1 MVMPIYHQFPK
12 MKNLKMIG
20 LSGLISLKNKMGIQM
35 ELMQPKNLQKQ
46 RLPAGIDADQVLP
59 FHPKG
64 M

>member
-20 LSGLISLKNKMGIQM
+20 LSGLISLNNKMRIQM
-35 ELMQPKNLQKQ
+35 ELMQPKNSQKQ
-46 RLPAGIDADQVLP
+46 RLPATIDADQVVS